1 MLRYLTAGESH
12 GEAIIGIIEGVPAQ
26 LPLAPDD
33 INEHLA
39 RRWLGYGRGGRSKIE
54 NDKVHIYS
62 GVRFSETLGSPI
74 SFRIDNGAYEKD
86 KAGWPEKMAI
96 EGPPPEDLEKVTLP
110 RPGHAD
116 LAGKQKYE
124 LDDIRPVIDRSS
136 ARETAMRVACCSVA
150 RQLLNEFG
158 IEVGSHVVSIGDVG
172 FDEPEEW
179 VDRRNAIVEEGG
191 GAQALYEAADE
202 SATRMLDDDMTER
215 CVEHIDQTKK
225 DRDSLGGVYE
235 VVVTGVPPG
244 LGSYVHWDRRLD
256 GQLVQAI
263 CSIQAQKAAE
273 VGDGFFNARRR
284 GSEVH
289 DPIETRE
296 NGHYPRRSNHA
307 GGTEGGTSTGMP
319 LVVRGYMKPIP
330 TLIKP
335 LDSVDTA
342 TGEAQPT
349 RYERSDVT
357 SVPAASTVAEATV
370 AYTVANAFLR
380 TYGGDSIP
388 AIRRHV
394 EADREAREVE

>member
-1 MLRYLTAGESH
+1 
-12 GEAIIGIIEGVPAQ
+12 
-26 LPLAPDD
+26 
-33 INEHLA
+33 
-39 RRWLGYGRGGRSKIE
+39 
-54 NDKVHIYS
+54 
-62 GVRFSETLGSPI
+62 GVRFEETLGSPI
-74 SFRIDNGAYEKD
+74 AVRIDNGAYEKD
-86 KAGWPEKMAI
+86 KAGWPETMAI
-96 EGPPPEDLEKVTLP
+96 EGDPPEDMETVTMP

-124 LDDIRPVIDRSS
+124 HDDMRPVIDRSS
-136 ARETAMRVACCSVA
+136 ARETAMRVACCSIA
-150 RQLLNEFG
+150 RRLLNEFG
-158 IEVGSHVVSIGDVG
+158 IEVGSHVVRIGDVG

-179 VDRRNAIVEEGG
+179 VDRRNALIDEGG
-191 GAQALYEAADE
+191 GASAIYEVADE
-202 SATRMLDDDMTER
+202 SATRMLDDEMTER

-225 DRDSLGGVYE
+225 ERDSLGGAYE

-273 VGDGFFNARRR
+273 VGDGFYNARRP
-284 GSEVH
+284 GSQVH
-289 DPIETRE
+289 DPIEPRE
-296 NGHYPRRSNHA
+296 DGQRAYPRRTNHA

-342 TGEAQPT
+342 TGEPQPT
-349 RYERSDVT
+349 RYERSDIT

-370 AYTVANAFLR
+370 AYTVANEFLR
-380 TYGGDSIP
+380 KYGGDSVP
-388 AIRRHV
+388 EIRRHV
-394 EADREAREVE
+394 EADRTAHAETARDEDTTEE